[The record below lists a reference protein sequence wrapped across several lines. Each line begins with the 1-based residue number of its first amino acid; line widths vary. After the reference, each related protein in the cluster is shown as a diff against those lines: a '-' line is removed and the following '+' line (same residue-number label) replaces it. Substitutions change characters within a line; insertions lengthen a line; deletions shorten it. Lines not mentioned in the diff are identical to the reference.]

1 MYWDRLEK
9 RSTEETLQKYTF
21 GELLKNGFETEDN
34 ALKESTYFKCI
45 KYISESVAKCP
56 IVVKQDTEKGELEAY
71 KHKMCIR
78 DRFRRC

>member
-45 KYISESVAKCP
+45 R
-56 IVVKQDTEKGELEAY
+56 G
-71 KHKMCIR
+71 
-78 DRFRRC
+78 